1 MGARGAPLA
10 THMVWDILSWLFF
23 IVFIAGLIIVGGLLL
38 KGYLSQEG
46 AGAAFTGGFFGPKPE
61 KRLDVVDQAN
71 VDGRRRLVLVRRDQV
86 EHLIMTGG
94 PVDVVIET
102 NIEPSDTG
110 TAVSKPSE
118 RLESGKV
125 EPIEK
130 KAPTLISRTTR
141 VFSKTADEG

>member
-1 MGARGAPLA
+1 
-10 THMVWDILSWLFF
+10 MVWDILSWLFF
-23 IVFIAGLIIVGGLLL
+23 IVFIAGLIVVGGLLL

-46 AGAAFTGGFFGPKPE
+46 TGAGFTGSFFGPKPE

-71 VDGRRRLVLVRRDQV
+71 VDGRRRLVLVRRDDT

-102 NIEPSDTG
+102 NIEPGESAK
-110 TAVSKPSE
+110 TAGRSAE
-118 RLESGKV
+118 RMESGTI
-125 EPIEK
+125 EPMEK

-141 VFSKTADEG
+141 AFSKTADEG

>member
-1 MGARGAPLA
+1 
-10 THMVWDILSWLFF
+10 MVWDILSWLFF
-23 IVFIAGLIIVGGLLL
+23 IVFIAGLIVVGGLLL
-38 KGYLSQEG
+38 KGYLGQEG
-46 AGAAFTGGFFGPKPE
+46 AGAAFTGSFFGPKPE

-71 VDGRRRLVLVRRDQV
+71 VDGRRRLVLVRRDNI

-102 NIEPSDTG
+102 NIEPGENDKV
-110 TAVSKPSE
+110 TARPAE
-118 RLESGKV
+118 RLDSSTV

-141 VFSKTADEG
+141 AFSKTADEG

>member
-1 MGARGAPLA
+1 
-10 THMVWDILSWLFF
+10 MVWDILSWLFF
-23 IVFIAGLIIVGGLLL
+23 IVLIAGLIVVGGLLL

-46 AGAAFTGGFFGPKPE
+46 AAAALTGGFFGPKPE
-61 KRLDVVDQAN
+61 KRLDVVDQAS

-102 NIEPSDTG
+102 NIES
-110 TAVSKPSE
+110 TATEAGEVKVRE
-118 RLESGKV
+118 RSESGGKI
-125 EPIEK
+125 ESIEK

-141 VFSKTADEG
+141 AFSKTADEG